1 MRNSQPKHHIDGLLV
16 LLLFGVFAVC
26 ILSVLLI
33 GARVYRQLNDRDQSS
48 YDRRTAVQY
57 VATKIRQA
65 HDARSFSVETT
76 DGICLLT
83 LSEPIDGVPYLTRLY
98 CHDGYLRELF
108 SSAEYEF
115 APQDGET
122 ILPAQDMD
130 LSLEDGML
138 SVTITVNDT
147 PLHLVF
153 SLRGGEEVA
162 S

>member
-65 HDARSFSVETT
+65 HDARSVSVETT

-83 LSEPIDGVPYLTRLY
+83 LSESIDGVPYLTRLY

-115 APQDGET
+115 APQDGEA